1 MVEITFSES
10 AACSIQMLKSDHIRS
25 SCSTSVKFRQAEK
38 SDISTKNSGSNMCK
52 VEELYFNNAEISDLV
67 EDFCENTLC
76 FPLSLSIGDIS
87 EPFSDERTEFL
98 QSLMRIS
105 GSAFADVGQTL
116 MATARKALERLRSAE
131 EPVRIWYSDHP
142 DELCGFCHLMTLL
155 PKDADVRVVK
165 LPEYEVLGSELR
177 RYSSWGDL
185 EPEELR
191 RFLPLERPLSGIER
205 RCFAGLWSELRSENG
220 PLRAVINGRLRTV
233 GEDFYDCFLLR
244 ELQQQ
249 PEQFSEAHLIG
260 RILGR
265 YDLGIS
271 DWLLAWRIEE
281 LISRGMLTPITEPE
295 ENCPIYH
302 RFLRKEACL

>member
-1 MVEITFSES
+1 MEITFLKSTT
-10 AACSIQMLKSDHIRS
+10 CSIQTLKSDIIRS
-25 SCSTSVKFRQAEK
+25 SLSTSNNFRQVQNR
-38 SDISTKNSGSNMCK
+38 DISPINSESNMCE
-52 VEELYFNNAEISDLV
+52 VEEVSFSSYVNNGSV
-67 EDFCENTLC
+67 EEPSANVLC

-87 EPFSDERTEFL
+87 EPFSDERADFL

-105 GSAFADVGQTL
+105 GSAFAHVGREL
-116 MATARKALERLRSAE
+116 MASARTSLERLRSAK

-142 DELCGFCHLMTLL
+142 DELCGFCHLMALL
-155 PKDADVRVVK
+155 PRDADVRVVK

-191 RFLPLERPLSGIER
+191 RFLPLERLLSEVER
-205 RCFAGLWSELRSENG
+205 CCFAGLWSELRSENG
-220 PLRAVINGRLRTV
+220 PLRAVVNGRLCTV
-233 GEDFYDCFLLR
+233 GEDFYDNVILR
-244 ELQQQ
+244 ELHQQ

-260 RILGR
+260 SILGR

-281 LISRGMLTPITEPE
+281 FISRGMLTPITEPE